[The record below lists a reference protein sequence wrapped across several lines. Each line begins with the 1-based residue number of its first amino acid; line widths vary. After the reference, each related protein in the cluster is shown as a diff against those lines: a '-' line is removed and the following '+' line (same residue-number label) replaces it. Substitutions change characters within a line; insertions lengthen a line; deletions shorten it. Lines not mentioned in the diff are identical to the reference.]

1 MQPQPMRLTGMAKN
15 LSNLTTHLPCGTFG
29 SPENTA
35 SWNEVRLSIP
45 EAIKNGIFDCI
56 ILYHSYH
63 EFDKMIQ
70 NEIKMSRPTIRDL
83 ANAAQLSVATVNRV
97 LAGAENVRAPTR
109 ELVQEAAAR
118 IGFYG
123 LGAIQSRVAAS
134 RPSYRFGILLLQP
147 HRPFYQNIAA
157 ALRRAVAKTSRAEID
172 LRIEF
177 LDDLS
182 PQNTADHAL
191 RLAKDCQAIG
201 IVAAVHP
208 IVTEA
213 VAQIQAA
220 GVPVFALVAQ
230 LSATGQVPYVGL
242 DNWKVGRTAAWT
254 FANICKT
261 PGKIGILLGNPR
273 YRNQE
278 MNEAGFR
285 SYFREL
291 APEFTLLE
299 PLSTFEASAIAQ
311 EMTEKLLTEHPDMV
325 GLYVSG
331 GGISGALAGLRSF
344 GLAGKIVAV
353 GYDLFDVTRTALLDG
368 TMTLVIS
375 HPLDQLADE
384 VIEAMISACAP
395 SGGGANLT
403 RVVPFEIYTRENL

>member
-1 MQPQPMRLTGMAKN
+1 MT
-15 LSNLTTHLPCGTFG
+15 
-29 SPENTA
+29 
-35 SWNEVRLSIP
+35 
-45 EAIKNGIFDCI
+45 
-56 ILYHSYH
+56 
-63 EFDKMIQ
+63 
-70 NEIKMSRPTIRDL
+70 RPTIRDL
-83 ANAAQLSVATVNRV
+83 AEAAQVSVATVNRV
-97 LAGAENVRAPTR
+97 LAGAANVRTQTR
-109 ELVQEAAAR
+109 EAVQEAAQR

-123 LGAIQSRVAAS
+123 LGSIQSRVAAS
-134 RPSYRFGILLLQP
+134 RPKYRLGVLLLQS

-157 ALRRAVAKTSRAEID
+157 ALRRAAAGTSRAEID

-201 IVAAVHP
+201 LVSAVHP

-213 VAQIQAA
+213 VAQVQAM

-230 LSATGQVPYVGL
+230 LSASGQVPYIGL

-278 MNEAGFR
+278 MNETGFR

-291 APEFTLLE
+291 APAFTLLE
-299 PLSTFEASAIAQ
+299 PLSTFEAAAIAQ
-311 EMTEKLLTEHPDMV
+311 EMTEKLLAEHPDLV

-331 GGISGALAGLRSF
+331 GGISGALAALR
-344 GLAGKIVAV
+344 GTGRAGKIVAV
-353 GYDLFDVTRTALLDG
+353 GYDLFDVTRAALLDG

-375 HPLDQLADE
+375 HPLERLAR
-384 VIEAMISACAP
+384 EAVDAMCDACATG
-395 SGGGANLT
+395 SNSAQLT
-403 RVVPFEIYTRENL
+403 RIIPFDLYTRENL